1 MIVFPLK
8 ILSQRDALFGSDN
21 VERALN
27 RCWYTELA
35 GILSRERKA
44 SAASLR
50 DRAIAGHP
58 SQFDAESSQ
67 NVLAQPGNLT
77 CSLAAGPFLDNA
89 ARRG

>member
-35 GILSRERKA
+35 GILPRGRKA
-44 SAASLR
+44 LAASP
-50 DRAIAGHP
+50 RAIAGHP
-58 SQFDAESSQ
+58 SQLDPESSQ